1 MIRRTLAAL
10 ALALTLLMF
19 STPAH
24 ATHTLTFPAALA
36 AEAVAEPAVTFTLD
50 PAVVVQ
56 LLVAFLLPVLV
67 GLVTTRVTSSGRR
80 AWLLAGLTLATSLLV
95 ELGRALAAGTTY
107 DLGVA
112 LFAAL
117 PAFVVSVATHY
128 GLWRPTGVSDVV
140 LDRGR
145 HADVE
150 LTAADY
156 ERSADSSAV
165 WYAEQI
171 AQARARDAGT
181 TLRDRA

>member
-1 MIRRTLAAL
+1 MIRRILATLAVLWLTVL
-10 ALALTLLMF
+10 ALA
-19 STPAH
+19 SPAA
-24 ATHTLTFPAALA
+24 ATTVPTFPPELA
-36 AEAVAEPAVTFTLD
+36 APVVAEPAVTFTLD

-95 ELGRALAAGTTY
+95 ELGRALTAGTIY

-112 LFAAL
+112 LLTAL

-128 GLWRPTGVSDVV
+128 GLWKPAGVTDAV

-145 HADVE
+145 QADIEVSLE
-150 LTAADY
+150 
-156 ERSADSSAV
+156 
-165 WYAEQI
+165 
-171 AQARARDAGT
+171 
-181 TLRDRA
+181 DR